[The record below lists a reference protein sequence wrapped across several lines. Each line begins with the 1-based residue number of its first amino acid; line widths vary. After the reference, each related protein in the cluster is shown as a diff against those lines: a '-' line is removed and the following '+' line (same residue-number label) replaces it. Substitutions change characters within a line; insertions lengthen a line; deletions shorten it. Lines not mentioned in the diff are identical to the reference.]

1 MSVTCRLVLVCD
13 VDVTQTAESSDGGW
27 CAGPYVETYTDHMGR
42 GVSTDGATRATNFPV
57 SLAGRLFGRT
67 SGSSGQVR
75 FSTQSLNV
83 SWNTDV
89 QPILSGQTSLRHAE
103 LLLSE
108 PSALGQDSNR
118 PGILALHFEVTAP
131 SFADAVKVANLL
143 ARQRGGLGASPIH
156 GALTYERLRGLH
168 PELCRGLVFP
178 TDRDFGAETESTVYS
193 MILIDQLTA
202 EDADPGMLSIKQA
215 YSAASCQDIER
226 LHASG
231 EALDRASK
239 SVLQISKSWS
249 ALFLRHGASFVVHTD
264 VHDPFRSFMPIY
276 FGTLYTDAVMLVR
289 LQLLIVRQ
297 VETAAESLLERA
309 AANPHLGSV
318 SDDFENLDRQLA
330 INSAR
335 YWMRRSES
343 NAGNSIKIIHAIQDA
358 MSFSLRLGALDA
370 HIDGLARLSDAD
382 AQKQYLH
389 AHNKLA
395 TVVTLLGSV
404 AIPVTFATDLF
415 QVLDLPVTLLSIC
428 GLAIGVFLLGGVTW
442 WGLRRL
448 LSKS

>member
-1 MSVTCRLVLVCD
+1 LSVTCRLVLVCD
-13 VDVTQTAESSDGGW
+13 VDVAQVPENTDGEW
-27 CAGPYVETYTDHMGR
+27 RAGPFVETYTDHMDR
-42 GVSTDGATRATNFPV
+42 EVTTDAATRATNFPV
-57 SLAGRLFGRT
+57 SLAGRLFGKT
-67 SGSSGQVR
+67 NASSDQVR
-75 FSTQSLNV
+75 FSTDSLNV
-83 SWNTDV
+83 SWNIDV
-89 QPILSGQTSLRHAE
+89 QPILSGQASLRHAE

-108 PSALGQDSNR
+108 PSPLGQDSNR
-118 PGILALHFEVTAP
+118 PGILALHLEVTAP
-131 SFADAVKVANLL
+131 SFADAVQVTNLL
-143 ARQRGGLGASPIH
+143 ARQRGGIGASPIH
-156 GALTYERLRGLH
+156 GALTYERLRRVH

-178 TDRDFGAETESTVYS
+178 TDGEFGAETESTIFS
-193 MILIDQLTA
+193 MILIDQMTV

-249 ALFLRHGASFVVHTD
+249 ALFLRHGASFVVHT
-264 VHDPFRSFMPIY
+264 HAQDPFRGFMPIY
-276 FGTLYTDAVMLVR
+276 FGTLYTDALMLVR

-297 VETAAESLLERA
+297 VESAAESLLERA

-318 SDDFENLDRQLA
+318 SEDFENLDRQLA

-358 MSFSLRLGALDA
+358 MSFPLRLGALDA
-370 HIDGLARLSDAD
+370 HIDGLARISDAD
-382 AQKQYLH
+382 ANKQSLEAQK
-389 AHNKLA
+389 KL
-395 TVVTLLGSV
+395 TKIVTLLGSI

-415 QVLDLPVTLLSIC
+415 QVLGLPATLLSIC
-428 GLAIGVFLLGGVTW
+428 GLAVSIFLLGGITW
-442 WGLRRL
+442 WGLRRN
-448 LSKS
+448 LSRS